1 MRSYDR
7 HAGVRAGTR
16 PADGRFERLQRHREN
31 IRRIARELNVD
42 VSSGLVRGSRQGDDR
57 TGSASMPPSA
67 VQPKK
72 TSLVEETSRPSTSKT
87 NKLETSQ
94 PDLGEEIFD
103 ALQHYQP
110 PKQTEETAVAPESS
124 QGHSGQGAVSSS
136 PAGAEGSPGPQT
148 PSLPT
153 ATQTL
158 THTGSSVLEDAMAA
172 GAAGASSAALAEAEI
187 RPCRSCGHAT
197 PAGRFC
203 QRCGQRL
210 EANDPSSPAK
220 EEGVAS
226 GQDAGEPVNVDETF
240 GSILSRWRQQF
251 ADFQRAL
258 GDAPSPEDVAPTSFP
273 LDGDPEAFVQRIKK
287 ELGIDAGPLAIEPAP
302 EARTPEV
309 ELLSSDVLRQIQAMS
324 ASFAEAEDFKH
335 FEPEVSLHEAE
346 ALNEPLEPEQVE
358 AADVVVAGSPPLLA
372 EEVLLSRL
380 SALEAEVL
388 KLRGESA
395 ARPFPELS
403 ESPRRPQGEKTEATE
418 VEAVEAQQAM
428 SSLGMSLLSPSSL
441 FASISDG
448 QEASPEH
455 RDEKESEV
463 QAEPEKIAAT
473 PEEMP
478 ASASAS
484 SKVPNLTADPEIKAE
499 LEEIEG
505 ILTQKSDA
513 KFGEEE
519 EKVEIEKTKTKE
531 SELNPRP
538 ITEPEAKRADEA
550 GAFFVP
556 FTALRPRKDTAVQV
570 PEEAAAMQATQTVTL
585 STQELQEPK
594 QKDDQKGSE
603 DGSQLEQKAEQVETQ
618 MATMEEAE
626 EEVPRRPAT
635 SPPQPAFVTKVS
647 KPAVL
652 PVLPPCGEAKPLP
665 PEQGEAASFEK
676 MHSEA
681 GSGPL
686 PSKTA
691 GPPRPRS
698 LPAPPKPSS
707 PQRSG
712 DVPWPK
718 SPTGPY
724 PPLHRQMFEGS
735 PPMRWP
741 ELSRPAAFPPD
752 SFLALD
758 GLGMPGMPPVWQGA
772 GGWHARDKGEEDLML
787 HRAYE
792 VYRQQQLDLLRQ

>member
-42 VSSGLVRGSRQGDDR
+42 VSSGLVRSSRQGDDR
-57 TGSASMPPSA
+57 TGSASVPPSA

-172 GAAGASSAALAEAEI
+172 GAAGTSAALAEAEI

-203 QRCGQRL
+203 QHCGQRL

-226 GQDAGEPVNVDETF
+226 GPQDAEEPVNVDETF

-403 ESPRRPQGEKTEATE
+403 ESPRREKTEATE

-484 SKVPNLTADPEIKAE
+484 SKVPNGPKADPEIKAE

-505 ILTQKSDA
+505 ILTQKSEA

-538 ITEPEAKRADEA
+538 ITEPAKRADEA

-556 FTALRPRKDTAVQV
+556 FTPLRPRKDTAVQV

-594 QKDDQKGSE
+594 RKDDQKGSE

-718 SPTGPY
+718 SPPGPY

-752 SFLALD
+752 SFLAPD